1 MKNSLSQ
8 TEENYLK
15 AIYSLSFEKNKRA
28 STNDIAKKLLTKA
41 SSVTDMIKK
50 LSDKKLINYKKYQG
64 ANLTLEGKEIAVK
77 IVRKHRLWEVF
88 LVNNLNYA
96 WDEVHDL
103 AEQLEHVKSETLIDK
118 LEQFLEFPSHDPHG
132 DPIPDKDGK
141 INLKKTELLSAAKD
155 NVLYKIANVKDN
167 SRSFLQFLDK
177 HFLTIDTELT
187 IIDKFDFDDSI
198 TIKLHSGATLTLS
211 KKICAN
217 IFVTIK

>member
-1 MKNSLSQ
+1 MLSQ

-15 AIYSLSFEKNKRA
+15 AIYSIGLHTGKSV
-28 STNDIAKKLLTKA
+28 STNDIAKELLTKA

-50 LSDKKLINYKKYQG
+50 LSDKKFINYKKYQG
-64 ANLTLEGKEIAVK
+64 ANLTTEGKKIAVR

-103 AEQLEHVKSETLIDK
+103 AEQLEHIKSDTLIDK
-118 LEQFLEFPSHDPHG
+118 LEEYLEFPTQDPHG

-141 INLKKTELLSAAKD
+141 ISLKKTELLSTAKK
-155 NVLYKIANVKDN
+155 NIVYKIANVKDN
-167 SRSFLQFLDK
+167 SKSFLQFLDK
-177 HFLTIDTELT
+177 HSLVIDTELT
-187 IIDKFDFDDSI
+187 IIDKFDFDDSV
-198 TIKLHSGATLTLS
+198 TIKLQLGNTLTLS

-217 IFVTIK
+217 VFVTIK